1 LELIAT
7 PIEGGNEMDTA
18 VTAPKSRRPGTAR
31 IAAGVIVGMLG
42 LLLIAVGITGIWVR
56 TTSNDGSYVSSG
68 THRYASSGRAV
79 VSDPMDVGVV
89 PDWLVAK
96 LRIRATSDK
105 PLFVGVGRRTDV
117 DGYLAGVARST
128 VEDVSFGPFAVEY
141 STQAGSAV
149 PARPAAQTFW
159 ADSSSGTGEQTVSWK
174 VRKGS
179 WRVVVMN
186 ADGSPKVATDA
197 KVGATLHG
205 ALVVVIVALA
215 LGLALA
221 VGAFALV
228 RRRA

>member
-1 LELIAT
+1 
-7 PIEGGNEMDTA
+7 MDSA
-18 VTAPKSRRPGTAR
+18 VTAPKSRHPGTAR

-42 LLLIAVGITGIWVR
+42 LLLIAVGVTGIWVR

-79 VSDPMDVGVV
+79 VSNPMDVGVV

-117 DGYLAGVARST
+117 DAYLAGVARST

-141 STQAGSAV
+141 SAHQGSTI
-149 PARPAAQTFW
+149 PARPATQTFW
-159 ADSSSGTGEQTVSWK
+159 TASSSGAGEQTVSWK

-179 WRVVVMN
+179 WRVGAMN
-186 ADGSPKVATDA
+186 ADGSAGVAADA

-205 ALVVVIVALA
+205 ALVVVIAALA

-221 VGAFALV
+221 AGAFALV
-228 RRRA
+228 RWRA

>member
-1 LELIAT
+1 
-7 PIEGGNEMDTA
+7 MDSA
-18 VTAPKSRRPGTAR
+18 VTAPKSRHPGTAR

-42 LLLIAVGITGIWVR
+42 LLLIAVGVTGIWVR

-79 VSDPMDVGVV
+79 VSNPMDVGVV

-105 PLFVGVGRRTDV
+105 PLFVVGRRTDV
-117 DGYLAGVARST
+117 DAYLAGVARST

-141 STQAGSAV
+141 SAHQGSTI
-149 PARPAAQTFW
+149 PARPATQTFW
-159 ADSSSGTGEQTVSWK
+159 TASSSGAGEQTVSWK

-186 ADGSPKVATDA
+186 ADGSAGVAADA

-205 ALVVVIVALA
+205 ALVVVIAALA

-221 VGAFALV
+221 AGAFALV

>member
-1 LELIAT
+1 
-7 PIEGGNEMDTA
+7 MDSA
-18 VTAPKSRRPGTAR
+18 VTAPKSRHPGTAR

-42 LLLIAVGITGIWVR
+42 LLLIAVGVTGIWVR

-79 VSDPMDVGVV
+79 VSNPMDVGVV

-117 DGYLAGVARST
+117 DAYLAGVARST

-141 STQAGSAV
+141 SAHQGSTI
-149 PARPAAQTFW
+149 PARPATQTFW
-159 ADSSSGTGEQTVSWK
+159 TASSSGAGERTVSWK

-186 ADGSPKVATDA
+186 ADGSAGVAADA

-205 ALVVVIVALA
+205 ALVVVIAALA

-221 VGAFALV
+221 AGAFALV